1 MRGPRGVLM
10 VGMHR
15 SGTSAATRL
24 VNLLGPAT
32 CVPGDMVRGPW
43 NPNGHFESRT
53 LMHLN
58 DALLAQ
64 MGCRWWAPPP
74 AGAAYAP
81 VAAAVTTTGAQARRA
96 FRRVH
101 RSVPWVW
108 KDPRTSVLL
117 PFWRAALGPRVVAVV
132 VYRHPLEVARS
143 LHSRHGLD
151 LAFGVALWERYNRL
165 ILEHSAGMAVVVTP
179 FEGVMGDPGGWSA
192 GVRSFLVSQGMRLG
206 AVDDS
211 SAAGFVDPAL
221 RHNRS
226 AAADMAGV
234 PPGAR
239 ALYGVLESLQGPSP
253 CFVTPALPAE
263 GPEVGAELERVG
275 PHTTPAWYPPPWAAG
290 EARAGGEGGAG

>member
-24 VNLLGPAT
+24 VNLLGPAVCT
-32 CVPGDMVRGPW
+32 PGDMVRGPW

-53 LMHLN
+53 LMHFN

-74 AGAAYAP
+74 AAAAYAP

-101 RSVPWVW
+101 RTVPWVW

-290 EARAGGEGGAG
+290 EARAGEGGAG